1 VTKSFSQNQRRLSQE
16 ATRRQQQHFQHT
28 ANRWHQQAAQQFRD
42 STHRWHRQRQQRLQG
57 NPWKPRRESQTTPSV
72 ASGRES
78 PVSLSGGQSTSRS
91 RRSLGAA
98 ALAVVLLLGFVL
110 VLGAGISAISESSS
124 SPKVGHPR
132 PHVKGMVGL
141 TRKQAKVRSGP
152 GTTYPAVASLP
163 AGKRVVIECRATE
176 RGKHWDKLAAPY
188 AGKYVAASL
197 VKSGTPAPCAAH

>member
-16 ATRRQQQHFQHT
+16 ATRSQQHQFQRSTRRVNQQQAEHFRRT
-28 ANRWHQQAAQQFRD
+28 AHGW
-42 STHRWHRQRQQRLQG
+42 RQEALRRIQG
-57 NPWKPRRESQTTPSV
+57 NPSKPRRESQTNPSV
-72 ASGRES
+72 VWGRES
-78 PVSLSGGQSTSRS
+78 PVSASGGQSTGRS

-132 PHVKGMVGL
+132 PHINGTVGL

-152 GTTYPAVASLP
+152 GTSYPAVGSLP
-163 AGKRVVIECRATE
+163 AGKRVVIGCRVTE

-188 AGKYVAASL
+188 TGKYVAASL
-197 VKSGTPAPCAAH
+197 VKSGKPAPCATH